1 MSLIYDPK
9 ERKIYHEFKNLTKKI
24 IDENHP
30 SEPVISPDNNFAVYI
45 SPFEWEEI
53 GSIYL
58 LDLENISKEKIYE
71 PKSNNLN
78 PKYLTWINNEKL
90 AVVLGYAYG
99 TIAAGGN
106 VFSLD
111 ISTRELTQLTHFPN
125 EIQINSISM
134 ENNTLNLSG
143 IKYTDSEFINNEVYY
158 SKINL
163 NT

>member
-9 ERKIYHEFKNLTKKI
+9 ERKIYHESKNLTKKI
-24 IDENHP
+24 IDGNHP
-30 SEPVISPDNNFAVYI
+30 SEPVISPNNNFTVYI
-45 SPFEWEEI
+45 SPFEWEEM

-58 LDLENISKEKIYE
+58 LDLENMSKEKIYE
-71 PKSNNLN
+71 PKDNNLN

-99 TIAAGGN
+99 TVAVGGN

-111 ISTRELTQLTHFPN
+111 ISTKELTQLTHFPN
-125 EIQINSISM
+125 EIQITSISM
-134 ENNTLNLSG
+134 ENNILNLSG

-158 SKINL
+158 SEINL